1 MHNFGRG
8 MWRRVGDY
16 DRVQAPQ
23 VQKNFEL
30 QYYLAL
36 LEQSKRQRLEQVFN
50 TNKRQMKQQTNNVI
64 LEMVGD
70 KDEHN
75 IDFTEAVSEVVIEE
89 QPIVS
94 EVVIEEPIVSEVVIE
109 QPIVS
114 EVVIEEPIVSE
125 VVIEEAS
132 KFVPKKSKKKNKK

>member
-75 IDFTEAVSEVVIEE
+75 IDFTEAVSEVVN
-89 QPIVS
+89 
-94 EVVIEEPIVSEVVIE
+94 EEPIVSEVVNE
-109 QPIVS
+109 EPIVS